1 MRPTRRSKNSSQ
13 TNFTPVTCPNG
24 PFEDWNY
31 DGDLRVQSEETA
43 TDDTTSEKVV
53 AENITFRDGALS
65 ERITMGD
72 MSAGDYDADTD
83 VIGGLGSFLSRP
95 VRIHDFV
102 WQESTFYSAG
112 INPWQLYFNTAQ
124 IKKKLDNYGRIR
136 CKLHLKFVLNA
147 SPFYYGSLR
156 ACYFPLQDARAN
168 YTNTADQLPFSQVPG
183 VYLEPQNM
191 STAEITLPFLYPHN
205 WLDATL
211 AVNFTNMGYLHFL
224 QYADLRSANGVTGA
238 GINVSVYAWAEEVEV
253 MGPTTVLALQSDE
266 YEEENGTI
274 SGPATAIANVAG
286 KLTDTPIIAPFAM
299 ATQVGAKAVAS
310 IAKLFGYSNPPMID
324 DVLPYQPKTFHAFAN
339 TETRMPMDK
348 LAIDPKNEVTIS
360 SKVTGVDEEDPLAFT
375 NLLTRESFL
384 QGTLWSGSTPV
395 DTLLWSAKVAPG
407 YMSNTGAVYTTT
419 PASYVSQMFRYW
431 RGTMIYK
438 FRIIKTQYHK
448 GRLIISWD
456 PLANNT
462 LTADTE
468 TTTLTRIVD
477 LELEDEVLFVVPYK
491 ATTPYL
497 KTIETGGQTYFS
509 NGTTPAYPLTPST
522 SNGAITVRVQNT
534 LTGPAAS
541 PSIDILAYVSC
552 GDDFQF
558 AVPKNISARW
568 TAGDPTGVIQSEDQL
583 EPIDGGIITPDAKM
597 AAITFGESLASLR
610 PLLHRTSLSV
620 QQSVSD
626 PTGVGLGRR
635 FAVMGYPRFPIGTG
649 RNPDAFSRA
658 TIAAVSTPY
667 SYSTNHPMDWVLNA
681 FVGVRGSTNLHFETL
696 AMGIDGLEGVSVE
709 RSDLSPILNSA
720 GALRNAIAYTTSPA
734 SVGTIARN
742 VTAPSAALG
751 TLPAWGQS
759 GMSVTSRLAQ
769 PALSVAVPQYTNARF
784 TLAFRNSRYN
794 NVETGTEEF
803 DTLFLRTAFQ
813 NNVTPIVAASS
824 WPLVN
829 VYYSAG
835 VDFQPI
841 FFLCTPRL
849 FVETDPPPVN

>member
-1 MRPTRRSKNSSQ
+1 
-13 TNFTPVTCPNG
+13 
-24 PFEDWNY
+24 
-31 DGDLRVQSEETA
+31 L
-43 TDDTTSEKVV
+43 EKVV

-72 MSAGDYDADTD
+72 MSAGDYDADSD
-83 VIGGLGSFLSRP
+83 VIGGLGTFLSRP

-102 WQESTFYSAG
+102 WQESTFYSSG

-156 ACYFPLQDARAN
+156 ACYFPLQDARAT

-191 STAEITLPFLYPHN
+191 STAEMTLPFLYPHN
-205 WLDATL
+205 WLNTTA

-224 QYADLRSANGVTGA
+224 QFANLRSANGVTGA

-266 YEEENGTI
+266 YEEANGTI
-274 SGPATAIANVAG
+274 SGPATAVANVAG
-286 KLTDTPIIAPFAM
+286 RLTDTPVIAPFAM

-324 DVLPYQPKTFHAFAN
+324 DVHPYQPKTFHAFAN
-339 TETRMPMDK
+339 TETRMPIDK

-360 SKVTGVDEEDPLAFT
+360 PKVTGVDEEDPLAFT
-375 NLLTRESFL
+375 NLLTRESFV

-395 DTLLWSAKVAPG
+395 DTLLWSAKVAPV
-407 YMSNTGAVYTTT
+407 YMSNSGSVYTTT

-438 FRIIKTQYHK
+438 FRIIKTKYHK

-477 LELEDEVLFVVPYK
+477 LELEDEVIFVVPYK

-497 KTIETGGQTYFS
+497 KTIETGGNSYFS
-509 NGTTPAYPLTPST
+509 NGTTPAYALTPT
-522 SNGAITVRVQNT
+522 ISNGAVTVRVQNT

-552 GDDFQF
+552 GEDFQF
-558 AVPKNISARW
+558 AVPKDISPRW
-568 TAGDPTGVIQSEDQL
+568 TAADPTGVIQSEDQM
-583 EPIDGGIITPDAKM
+583 EPIDGGTVSPDAKM

-620 QQSVSD
+620 QQTLGD
-626 PTGVGLGRR
+626 PTGAAVGRVHVLQ
-635 FAVMGYPRFPIGTG
+635 GYFRFPQGIG
-649 RNPDAFSRA
+649 RNPDGYSRA
-658 TIAAVSTPY
+658 TISAASVPY
-667 SYSTNHPMDWVLNA
+667 SYCTNHPIDWVLNA
-681 FVGVRGSTNLHFETL
+681 FVGVRGSTNVHFETL
-696 AMGIDGLEGVSVE
+696 GGGINALEGVSVE
-709 RSDLSPILNSA
+709 RTDISPLSLGGGSAVRNSYS
-720 GALRNAIAYTTSPA
+720 LQVSPA
-734 SVGTIARN
+734 SVGNVARF
-742 VTAPSAALG
+742 VTQLVTGAQTF
-751 TLPAWGQS
+751 TLSGQS
-759 GMSVTSRLAQ
+759 GLSVTSRLAQ
-769 PALSVAVPQYTNARF
+769 PALSVSVPQYTNARF
-784 TLAFRNSRYN
+784 TLAFKNSRYN
-794 NVETGTEEF
+794 NIETGVEEY
-803 DTLFLRTAFQ
+803 DTLVLSTDFVNGVSPVVSTS
-813 NNVTPIVAASS
+813 P
-824 WPLVN
+824 WPVVN
-829 VYYSAG
+829 VYYGAG

-849 FVETDPPPVN
+849 FVETNPLAVN